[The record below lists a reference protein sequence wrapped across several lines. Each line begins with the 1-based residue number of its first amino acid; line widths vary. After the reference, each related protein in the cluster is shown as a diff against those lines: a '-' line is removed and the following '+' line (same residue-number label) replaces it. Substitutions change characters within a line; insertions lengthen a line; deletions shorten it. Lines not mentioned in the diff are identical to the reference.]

1 MRLDARPTRG
11 NEMKRAAF
19 AYALLAA
26 LLTAHAALADP
37 PPGLAARAREV
48 LKTNCYRCHGQD
60 GAVEGGFN
68 YVLDRDKLVASRKVV
83 PGKPDDSPLLR
94 KVVAGKMP
102 PPDQQP
108 RPSAADVALLKQ
120 WVEAGAPSAAPA
132 AARTFVTED
141 DVAALVLADLDKLDR
156 RARRFARYFSVVDLF
171 NAGLTEDELQTY
183 RNALAKLVNSLSWH
197 PRVTLPQTIDANR
210 LILRIDLRDFLWDAN
225 LWNRVLAEYPY
236 GILPDSAA
244 TKACLVATAT
254 KMPCLR
260 ADWFIATASRPPLYH
275 DLLQLPT
282 NLAELEAQLR
292 VNAAVDIQ
300 QERVARLGFN
310 GSGIA
315 KNNRCLERHD
325 AVHGAYWRTYDFEA
339 VPQNLVDRGSL
350 LPDRRNLF
358 AYPLGPGSNDNLF
371 QHAGGEVIF
380 NLSNGLQGYMIVN
393 ANNLRLDKAAT
404 AIVGDAKRPDKAVE
418 NGVSCMSC
426 HYRGINPKDDQIRDY
441 VDKNPKA
448 FSKSD
453 AELIRALYVPAK
465 KMRALMDEDA
475 ERFRKALEKT
485 GNKVS
490 AFEPVMTLTL
500 RYEGDV
506 DLATAA
512 AELGMR
518 PDDLRQRV
526 GGTELG
532 ARNLGALKVP
542 GGTVSRQVFVQSFA
556 EAVRDFRLGT
566 PFDPNTVAQSLP
578 DNTGEIDPLEA
589 QSSAAN
595 AIAFSPDGRYALF
608 ASSDKTVR
616 LHDVEAGRDLRR
628 FIGHTGSVWCVAF
641 SPDGKRAL
649 SGSADATVR
658 LWDVETGRE
667 IKRLSG
673 HEALVTTVAFAPD
686 GRKALSGGYDHT
698 VILWD
703 LDNGRVVRDWEGQAR
718 YVNHVAFSPDGRRAL
733 VAAEKSLR
741 LWDLDSGQEVGH
753 FDGHTNSVIAATF
766 SADGKR
772 VLSCG
777 DDRTVRLWDAP
788 TWQELKAFSGHST
801 SVKDVAFSP
810 DGKQVLSAGADGTVR
825 LWDID
830 SGKELRRFSKHT
842 DSVIAAVFA
851 PGGTATLSGS
861 RDAAVKVWN
870 LAKAAPSPGPR
881 PTPDVPP
888 KPGPAVSGALR
899 PVAVASLGG
908 TLGALSL
915 SPDGATLYYLSAG
928 EGKAGR
934 LDAAT
939 LKGGR
944 ELRLADGTETLV
956 LGRDGKVLYAVAA
969 ADKQARVQ
977 VIDAAKME
985 LAKTFSVAV
994 DPFDVAAGDNG
1005 LLFLTGAT
1013 GDWTEIAVVDANK
1026 QSVAA
1031 RWGGV
1036 WRRSFVK
1043 LTPDG
1048 TRLYYSSQGVSPGKV
1063 EGLVV
1068 PRKFEEKPAAYA
1080 SPEVGKHPLGGDF
1093 VISPD
1098 GKFLLCK
1105 TGTVLRLSATRDDDL
1120 KQAAT
1125 VEPFVAGAVAPEL
1138 AAVFALGQEG
1148 SLRVYGYPDFRPLG
1162 TYRLAG
1168 VGYAMA
1174 CDAKGGR
1181 LYVAAVDPKALS
1193 ERPRGRGTGEV
1204 QVYDVKDLLKAK

>member
-1 MRLDARPTRG
+1 
-11 NEMKRAAF
+11 MKPAAI
-19 AYALLAA
+19 AYALLAF
-26 LLTAHAALADP
+26 LLAASAALADP

-48 LKTNCYRCHGQD
+48 LKANCYRCHGQD

-68 YVLDRDKLVASRKVV
+68 YVLDRDKLVAARKIV

-102 PPDQQP
+102 PPDQSP
-108 RPSAADVALLKQ
+108 RPSAAEVALLKQ
-120 WVEAGAPSAAPA
+120 WVEAGAPGAASAPA
-132 AARTFVTED
+132 RAFVSED
-141 DVAALVLADLDKLDR
+141 DVAALILADLEKMDR
-156 RARRFARYFSVVDLF
+156 RTRRFVRYFSIVDLY
-171 NAGLTEDELQTY
+171 NAGLTDDEQQTY
-183 RNALAKLVNSLSWH
+183 RNALAKLLNSLSWH
-197 PRVTLPQTIDANR
+197 PRVTLPQAIDPNR
-210 LILRIDLRDFLWDAN
+210 LLLRIDLRDFMWDAN
-225 LWNRVLAEYPY
+225 LWNRALAEYPY
-236 GILPDSAA
+236 GILPDSAVA
-244 TKACLVATAT
+244 RACMVATAT
-254 KMPCLR
+254 KMPCIR

-292 VNAAVDIQ
+292 VNAQVDIQ
-300 QERVARLGFN
+300 QERVARAGFN

-315 KNNRCLERHD
+315 KNNRVLERHD

-339 VPQNLVDRGSL
+339 VPQNLVDRGNL

-358 AYPLGPGSNDNLF
+358 AYPLGPGSTDNLF

-380 NLSNGLQGYMIVN
+380 NLPNGLQGYMIVN
-393 ANNLRLDKAAT
+393 ANNQRLDKAAT
-404 AIVGDAKRPDKAVE
+404 AIVSDAKRPDKAVE

-426 HYRGINPKDDQIRDY
+426 HYRGINQKDDQIRDH

-453 AELIRALYVPAK
+453 AELIRALYVPAR

-485 GNKVS
+485 GNKIS

-506 DLATAA
+506 DLPTAA
-512 AELGMR
+512 SELGMK
-518 PDDLRQRV
+518 PEDLRQRV
-526 GGTELG
+526 GGTEQG
-532 ARNLGALKVP
+532 ARNLGALKVA

-556 EAVRDFRLGT
+556 ETVRDFRLGT

-595 AIAFSPDGRYALF
+595 AVAFSPDGRYALF
-608 ASSDKTVR
+608 ASSDKSVR
-616 LHDVEAGRDLRR
+616 LYDVDAGRDLRR
-628 FIGHTGSVWCVAF
+628 FIGHTASVWCVAF

-667 IKRLSG
+667 IKRLTG

-686 GRKALSGGYDHT
+686 GRKALSGGYDHN

-703 LDNGRVVRDWEGQAR
+703 LEGGRPEREWEGQAR

-741 LWDLDSGQEVGH
+741 LWDISTGQEIGR
-753 FDGHTNSVIAATF
+753 FDGHTSSVIAATF
-766 SADGKR
+766 SADGR
-772 VLSCG
+772 RLLSGG
-777 DDRTVRLWDAP
+777 DDRTVRLWDAE
-788 TWQELKAFSGHST
+788 TRRELKTFTGHGGY
-801 SVKDVAFSP
+801 VKDVAFSP
-810 DGKQVLSAGADGTVR
+810 DGKQVLSAGADGAVR
-825 LWDID
+825 LWDTD
-830 SGKELRRFSKHT
+830 SGKELRKFTKHADT
-842 DSVIAAVFA
+842 VIAAVFA

-861 RDAAVKVWN
+861 RDAVVKVWN
-870 LAKAAPSPGPR
+870 LAKPAPSPEPR
-881 PTPDVPP
+881 PLPEVPP
-888 KPGPAVSGALR
+888 KPIPAAARALR
-899 PVAVASLGG
+899 PVAAASLGG
-908 TLGALSL
+908 TLGSLYL
-915 SPDGATLYYLSAG
+915 SPDGATLYYFNAS

-939 LKGGR
+939 LKGGL
-944 ELRLADGTETLV
+944 EVRLADGTDTLV
-956 LGRDGKVLYAVAA
+956 LARDGKTLCAVSA

-985 LAKTFSVAV
+985 LAKTFTVAAV
-994 DPFDVAAGDNG
+994 PYDVAAGDNG
-1005 LLFLTGAT
+1005 LLLLTGAS
-1013 GDWTEIAVVDANK
+1013 GDWTEVAVVDTKKPA
-1026 QSVAA
+1026 VVA

-1036 WRRSFVK
+1036 WNRSFVK

-1063 EGLVV
+1063 EGLLI
-1068 PRKFEEKPAAYA
+1068 PKKLDEKPVAYA

-1093 VISPD
+1093 VISSD

-1125 VEPFVAGAVAPEL
+1125 VEPFVAAAVAPEL
-1138 AAVFALGQEG
+1138 GAAFVLAQDGA
-1148 SLRVYGYPDFRPLG
+1148 LRVYSYPDFRPAG
-1162 TYRLAG
+1162 TYRLGG
-1168 VGYAMA
+1168 VGYALA
-1174 CDAKGGR
+1174 CDGKAGR

-1204 QVYDVKDLLKAK
+1204 QVYDVKDLLRK

>member
-1 MRLDARPTRG
+1 MRRNAHPTRG
-11 NEMKRAAF
+11 NDMKRTAVT
-19 AYALLAA
+19 AA
-26 LLTAHAALADP
+26 LLTFLLSTNSAPADP
-37 PPGLAARAREV
+37 PPGLAARVREV
-48 LKTNCYRCHGQD
+48 LKANCYRCHGQD
-60 GAVEGGFN
+60 GAIEGGFN
-68 YVLDRDKLVASRKVV
+68 YVLDRDKLVASHKIIS
-83 PGKPDDSPLLR
+83 GKPDDSPLWR

-108 RPSAADVALLKQ
+108 RPSAADIALLKQ
-120 WVEAGAPSAAPA
+120 WIEAGAPGAVPAAP
-132 AARTFVTED
+132 RTFITED
-141 DVAALVLADLDKLDR
+141 DVAAWMLADLDKVDR
-156 RARRFARYFSVVDLF
+156 RARRFARYFSIVDLF

-183 RNALAKLVNSLSWH
+183 RNALAKLLNSLSWH
-197 PRVTLPQTIDANR
+197 PRVTLPQAIDANR
-210 LILRIDLRDFLWDAN
+210 LVLRIDLRDFLWDAN
-225 LWNRVLAEYPY
+225 LWNRILAEYPY

-244 TKACLVATAT
+244 AKACLVATAT
-254 KMPCLR
+254 KMPCIR
-260 ADWFIATASRPPLYH
+260 ADWFVATASRPPLYH

-300 QERVARLGFN
+300 QERVGRLGFN

-315 KNNRCLERHD
+315 KNNRILERHD

-339 VPQNLVDRGSL
+339 VPQNLVDRGTL
-350 LPDRRNLF
+350 LPDRRNVF
-358 AYPLGPGSNDNLF
+358 AYPLGPGSTDNLF
-371 QHAGGEVIF
+371 LHAGGEVIF
-380 NLSNGLQGYMIVN
+380 NLPNGLQGYMIVN
-393 ANNLRLDKAAT
+393 ANNQRLDKAAT
-404 AIVGDAKRPDKAVE
+404 AIVSDAKRPDKAVE

-448 FSKSD
+448 FSKGD

-465 KMRALMDEDA
+465 KMRSLMDEDA

-526 GGTELG
+526 GGTEQG

-556 EAVRDFRLGT
+556 DTVRDFRLGT

-589 QSSAAN
+589 QSSRAN
-595 AIAFSPDGRYALF
+595 AIAFSPDGRHALF

-616 LHDVEAGRDLRR
+616 LHDIDAGRDLRR
-628 FIGHTGSVWCVAF
+628 FIGHTASVWCVAF

-667 IKRLSG
+667 VKRLNG
-673 HEALVTTVAFAPD
+673 HEALVTTVAFSPD
-686 GRKALSGGYDHT
+686 GRRALSGGYDHT

-703 LDNGRVVRDWEGQAR
+703 LESGRAVRDWEGQAR
-718 YVNHVAFSPDGRRAL
+718 YVNHVAFSPDEHRAL
-733 VAAEKSLR
+733 IAAEKSLR
-741 LWDLDSGQEVGH
+741 LWDLDSGQEVGR

-766 SADGKR
+766 SADGKH

-777 DDRTVRLWDAP
+777 DDLTLRLWDA
-788 TWQELKAFSGHST
+788 TTRRELKAFSGHT
-801 SVKDVAFSP
+801 RSVKDVAFSP
-810 DGKQVLSAGADGTVR
+810 DGKQVLSAAADGTVR
-825 LWDID
+825 LWDLD
-830 SGKELRRFSKHT
+830 SGKELRRFSKHA
-842 DSVIAAVFA
+842 DSVIAAVFTA
-851 PGGTATLSGS
+851 GGTTTLSGS
-861 RDAAVKVWN
+861 RDAVVKVWN
-870 LAKAAPSPGPR
+870 LAKAAPAPGPR
-881 PTPDVPP
+881 PAPEVTP
-888 KPGPAVSGALR
+888 KPESVALR
-899 PVAVASLGG
+899 PLAVASLGG
-908 TLGALSL
+908 TLGALML
-915 SPDGATLYYLSAG
+915 SPDGSTLYYLNAS

-939 LKGGR
+939 LKIAR
-944 ELRLADGTETLV
+944 ELRLADGTELLV
-956 LGRDGKVLYAVAA
+956 LGRDGKQLYAMAPSA
-969 ADKQARVQ
+969 RQARVQ

-985 LAKTFSVAV
+985 LARTFTVAV
-994 DPFDVAAGDNG
+994 EPYDVAAGDNG
-1005 LLFLTGAT
+1005 LLFLTGAA
-1013 GDWTEIAVVDANK
+1013 GDWSEISVVDANK

-1043 LTPDG
+1043 LTPDA

-1068 PRKFEEKPAAYA
+1068 PKNLDEKPAVYA

-1105 TGTVLRLSATRDDDL
+1105 TGTVLRLSTTRDDDL

-1125 VEPFVAGAVAPEL
+1125 LEPFVAAAVAPEMG
-1138 AAVFALGQEG
+1138 AAFALSQDGV
-1148 SLRVYGYPDFRPLG
+1148 LRGYTYPEFRPLG

-1168 VGYAMA
+1168 VGYALA
-1174 CDAKGGR
+1174 CDGKSGR

-1204 QVYDVKDLLKAK
+1204 QVYDVKEILKK

>member
-1 MRLDARPTRG
+1 MT
-11 NEMKRAAF
+11 RAAF
-19 AYALLAA
+19 AYAALAA
-26 LLTAHAALADP
+26 LLAATAATAADP
-37 PPGLAARAREV
+37 PPQLAAKAREV
-48 LKTNCYRCHGQD
+48 LKANCYRCHGQD

-68 YVLDRDKLVASRKVV
+68 YVLDRDKLVAGKKVV
-83 PGKPDDSPLLR
+83 PGKPDESPLLR
-94 KVVAGKMP
+94 KVVGGKMP
-102 PPDQQP
+102 PPDESP

-120 WVEAGAPSAAPA
+120 WVEAGAPGAAPA
-132 AARTFVTED
+132 PARAFVTED
-141 DVAALVLADLDKLDR
+141 DVASLLLADLDKLDR
-156 RARRFARYFSVVDLF
+156 RARRFARYFSIVDLY

-197 PRVTLPQTIDANR
+197 PRVTLPQAIDPNR

-236 GILPDSAA
+236 GILPDSAEA
-244 TKACLVATAT
+244 KACLVATAT
-254 KMPCLR
+254 KLPCVR
-260 ADWFIATASRPPLYH
+260 ADWFVATASRPPLYH

-300 QERVARLGFN
+300 QERVARAGFN

-315 KNNRCLERHD
+315 KNNRVLERHD

-339 VPQNLVDRGSL
+339 VPQNLVERGNL

-358 AYPLGPGSNDNLF
+358 AYPLGPGSTDNLF

-380 NLSNGLQGYMIVN
+380 NLPNGLQGYMIVN
-393 ANNLRLDKAAT
+393 ANNQRLDKAAT
-404 AIVGDAKRPDKAVE
+404 ALVSDAKRPDKAVE

-426 HYRGINPKDDQIRDY
+426 HYRGINPKDDQVRDH

-506 DLATAA
+506 DLPAAA
-512 AELGMR
+512 AELGLR
-518 PDDLRQRV
+518 PEELRRRV
-526 GGTELG
+526 GGTEQG

-595 AIAFSPDGRYALF
+595 AIAFSPDGRFALF
-608 ASSDKTVR
+608 ASADKTVR
-616 LHDVEAGRDLRR
+616 LYDTDAGRDLRR
-628 FIGHTGSVWCVAF
+628 FIGHTASVWCVAF

-667 IKRLSG
+667 IKRLAG
-673 HEALVTTVAFAPD
+673 HEALVTTVAFSPD

-703 LDNGRVVRDWEGQAR
+703 LETGRPVRTWEGQAR
-718 YVNHVAFSPDGRRAL
+718 YVNHVAFAPDGRRAL
-733 VAAEKSLR
+733 VAAEKGLR
-741 LWDLDSGQEVGH
+741 LWELETGKEVGR
-753 FDGHTNSVIAATF
+753 FEGHTASVIAATF
-766 SADGKR
+766 SADGRR

-777 DDRTVRLWDAP
+777 DDRTVRLWDAA
-788 TWQELKAFSGHST
+788 TRRELKALSGHVSY
-801 SVKDVAFSP
+801 VKDVAFSP
-810 DGKQVLSAGADGTVR
+810 DGKQVLSAGADGSVR

-830 SGKELRRFSKHT
+830 SGKELRKFTKHAAP
-842 DSVIAAVFA
+842 VIAAVFA

-870 LAKAAPSPGPR
+870 LAKAAPPPEPR

-888 KPGPAVSGALR
+888 KSAASGALR
-899 PVAVASLGG
+899 PTASTSLGG
-908 TLGALSL
+908 TLGSLALSA
-915 SPDGATLYYLSAG
+915 DGDTLYYLNVT

-934 LDAAT
+934 LDTAT
-939 LKGGR
+939 LKRGR
-944 ELRLADGTETLV
+944 ELRLTDGTETLV
-956 LGRDGKVLYAVAA
+956 LARDGRTLYAVASA
-969 ADKQARVQ
+969 EKQARVQ

-985 LAKTFSVAV
+985 LAKTFAV
-994 DPFDVAAGDNG
+994 TADPYDVAAGDNG
-1005 LLFLTGAT
+1005 LLFLTGAA
-1013 GDWTEIAVVDANK
+1013 GDWTEITVVDANK
-1026 QSVAA
+1026 AAVAA

-1036 WRRSFVK
+1036 WGRSFLKV
-1043 LTPDG
+1043 TPDG

-1063 EGLVV
+1063 EGLVLLK
-1068 PRKFEEKPAAYA
+1068 KFDERPTAYA
-1080 SPEVGKHPLGGDF
+1080 SPEVGKHALGGDF

-1120 KQAAT
+1120 KRAAT
-1125 VEPFVAGAVAPEL
+1125 IDPFVAAAVAPEL
-1138 AAVFALGQEG
+1138 GAAFALAQDG
-1148 SLRVYGYPDFRPLG
+1148 SLCVYSYPDFRPAG

-1204 QVYDVKDLLKAK
+1204 QVYDVKDVLKSK

>member
-1 MRLDARPTRG
+1 MT
-11 NEMKRAAF
+11 RAAI
-19 AYALLAA
+19 APALLA
-26 LLTAHAALADP
+26 LLVAASAAPADP

-48 LKTNCYRCHGQD
+48 LKANCYRCHGQD

-68 YVLDRDKLVASRKVV
+68 YVLDRDKLIAARKVV
-83 PGKPDDSPLLR
+83 PGKPDESPLLR

-108 RPSAADVALLKQ
+108 RPGAADVALLKE
-120 WVEAGAPSAAPA
+120 WVEAGAPGGTTAT
-132 AARTFVTED
+132 ARAFVTED
-141 DVAALVLADLDKLDR
+141 DVAALILADLEKMDR
-156 RARRFARYFSVVDLF
+156 RARRFARYFSIVDLY
-171 NAGLTEDELQTY
+171 NAGLGDDELQTY

-197 PRVTLPQTIDANR
+197 PRVTLPQAIDPNR
-210 LILRIDLRDFLWDAN
+210 LLLRIDLRDFLWDAN
-225 LWNRVLAEYPY
+225 LWNRALAEYPY
-236 GILPDSAA
+236 GILPDSAVA
-244 TKACLVATAT
+244 KACMVATAT
-254 KMPCLR
+254 KMPCVR
-260 ADWFIATASRPPLYH
+260 ADWFVATASRPPLYH

-292 VNAAVDIQ
+292 VNAQVDIQ
-300 QERVARLGFN
+300 QERVARAGFN

-315 KNNRCLERHD
+315 KNNRVLERHD

-339 VPQNLVDRGSL
+339 VPQNLVERGTL

-358 AYPLGPGSNDNLF
+358 AYPLGPGSTDNLF

-380 NLSNGLQGYMIVN
+380 NLPNGLQGYMIVN
-393 ANNLRLDKAAT
+393 ANNQRLDKAAT
-404 AIVGDAKRPDKAVE
+404 AIVSDAKRPDKAVE
-418 NGVSCMSC
+418 NGVSCMNC
-426 HYRGINPKDDQIRDY
+426 HYRGINPKDDQVRDH
-441 VDKNPKA
+441 VEKNPKA

-512 AELGMR
+512 GELGMKQ
-518 PDDLRQRV
+518 DDLRQRV
-526 GGTELG
+526 GGTEQG
-532 ARNLGALKVP
+532 ARNLGALKVA

-595 AIAFSPDGRYALF
+595 AVAFSADGRYALF
-608 ASSDKTVR
+608 ASSDKSVR
-616 LHDVEAGRDLRR
+616 LYDIDAGRDLRR
-628 FIGHTGSVWCVAF
+628 FIGHTASVWCVAF

-686 GRKALSGGYDHT
+686 GRKALSGGYDHN

-703 LDNGRVVRDWEGQAR
+703 LEGGRALREWEGKAR
-718 YVNHVAFSPDGRRAL
+718 YVNHVAFAPDGRRAL
-733 VAAEKSLR
+733 VAAGKGLL
-741 LWDLDSGQEVGH
+741 LWDLETGEEVGR
-753 FDGHTNSVIAATF
+753 FDGHTSSVIAATF
-766 SADGKR
+766 SADGQR

-777 DDRTVRLWDAP
+777 DDRTIRLWDAV
-788 TWQELKAFSGHST
+788 TRRELKAFAGHT
-801 SVKDVAFSP
+801 SYVKDASFSP

-825 LWDID
+825 LWDAD
-830 SGKELRRFSKHT
+830 SGKELRKFTKHA

-851 PGGTATLSGS
+851 PGGAATLSGS

-870 LAKAAPSPGPR
+870 LAKPAPNTEPR
-881 PTPDVPP
+881 PAPDPTP
-888 KPGPAVSGALR
+888 KPAATGALR
-899 PVAVASLGG
+899 PAAVASLSG
-908 TLGALSL
+908 TLGSLTL
-915 SPDGATLYYLSAG
+915 SPDGATLYYFNAS

-939 LKGGR
+939 LKRGR
-944 ELRLADGTETLV
+944 ELRLAEGTDTMV
-956 LGRDGKVLYAVAA
+956 LSRDGKRLYAVSA

-985 LAKTFSVAV
+985 LAKTFTVAAV
-994 DPFDVAAGDNG
+994 PYDVAAGDNG
-1005 LLFLTGAT
+1005 LLFLTGAA

-1026 QSVAA
+1026 ASVVA

-1036 WRRSFVK
+1036 WARSFVN
-1043 LTPDG
+1043 LTPDA

-1063 EGLVV
+1063 EGLAL
-1068 PRKFEEKPAAYA
+1068 PRKLDERPAAYA

-1125 VEPFVAGAVAPEL
+1125 IEPFVAAAVAPEL
-1138 AAVFALGQEG
+1138 GAVFTLARDGTLHVT
-1148 SLRVYGYPDFRPLG
+1148 SYPDFRPTG
-1162 TYRLAG
+1162 TYRLGG

-1174 CDAKGGR
+1174 CDGKAGR

-1193 ERPRGRGTGEV
+1193 ERPRGRGTGDI
-1204 QVYDVKDLLKAK
+1204 QMYDLERMFKSK